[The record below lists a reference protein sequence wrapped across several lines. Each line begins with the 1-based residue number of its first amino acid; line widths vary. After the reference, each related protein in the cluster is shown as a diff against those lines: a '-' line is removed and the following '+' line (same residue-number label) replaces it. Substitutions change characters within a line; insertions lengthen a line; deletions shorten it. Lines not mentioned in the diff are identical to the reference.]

1 MLKIPYIFSIIILGG
16 IMKIINLL
24 DVNFKLELTILFIVI
39 ILLVLAIVCL
49 TIIKKMKEKD

>member
-1 MLKIPYIFSIIILGG
+1 MLKLLYIFSIIILGD
-16 IMKIINLL
+16 IMEIINLL

>member
-1 MLKIPYIFSIIILGG
+1 
-16 IMKIINLL
+16 MKIINLL

>member
-1 MLKIPYIFSIIILGG
+1 MLKILYIFSIIVLGD

-39 ILLVLAIVCL
+39 ILLVLSIICL
-49 TIIKKMKEKD
+49 TIIKKIKEKD

>member
-1 MLKIPYIFSIIILGG
+1 ME
-16 IMKIINLL
+16 IINLL

>member
-1 MLKIPYIFSIIILGG
+1 MLKILYIFSIIILGD

>member
-1 MLKIPYIFSIIILGG
+1 MLKILYIFSIIILGD
-16 IMKIINLL
+16 IMEIINLL